1 MPEPARRI
9 PARARLAVVGMTAV
23 AMLVVVNV
31 QIAGKER
38 ILDEGATVLLRLAPV
53 DPRSLLQGDYM
64 ALRYAMAERVAAA
77 AEEAGIRDGAV
88 VIELDERRIAHF
100 VALHEG
106 GTPGEDQ
113 YLLRFR
119 KRGQGVRL
127 ASDAWFFEEGQWD
140 TYRSARFGELR
151 VAADGEAVLT
161 GLRDEAG
168 ERLGE
173 ALH

>member
-1 MPEPARRI
+1 MPEPVKRM
-9 PARARLAVVGMTAV
+9 PARLRPAVVGVTAI
-23 AMLVVVNV
+23 AILAFVNL

-38 ILDEGATVLLRLAPV
+38 ILDDGATVLLRLAPV

-64 ALRYAMAERVAAA
+64 ALRYAMAERVADAA
-77 AEEAGIRDGAV
+77 GEAGISDGAV
-88 VIELDERRIAHF
+88 VVELDDRRVAHF
-100 VALHEG
+100 VALHDG
-106 GTPGEDQ
+106 GTLGEDR

-119 KRGQGVRL
+119 KRGQRVRL

-140 TYRSARFGELR
+140 TYRGARFGELR

-161 GLRDEAG
+161 GLRNEAG

>member
-1 MPEPARRI
+1 MPEPVKRI
-9 PARARLAVVGMTAV
+9 PARVRLAVVGMTAV
-23 AMLVVVNV
+23 AILVFVNL

-38 ILDEGATVLLRLAPV
+38 ILDEGVTVLLRLAPV

-64 ALRYAMAERVAAA
+64 ALRYAMANQVADTAG
-77 AEEAGIRDGAV
+77 EAGIRDGAA
-88 VIELDERRIAHF
+88 VIELDERQIAHF

-106 GTPGEDQ
+106 GTLGEGQ
-113 YLLRFR
+113 HLLRFR
-119 KRGQGVRL
+119 KRGRSVRL